1 MSAKRRPAR
10 FILTVLAR
18 EDVLDIQRYLAA
30 ENVEASGRVGDA
42 LEAAFERLAGTPG
55 LGHFREDL
63 ADRRH
68 KFFLVFRYLVIYR
81 WESRPLEIVR
91 VLHASRDVEGLL
103 GLGDAEK

>member
-1 MSAKRRPAR
+1 MSAGRRPAR

-18 EDVLDIQRYLAA
+18 EDVLSIQRYLAA
-30 ENVEASGRVGDA
+30 ESVEISGRVGGA
-42 LEAAFERLAGTPG
+42 PEEAFEGLARAPG

-68 KFFLVFRYLVIYR
+68 KFFRVFRYLVIYR

-91 VLHASRDVEGLL
+91 VLHASRDVEAILRG
-103 GLGDAEK
+103 GDPEK